1 MFQVD
6 AQAVRPEP
14 ERKEGEVEGVSMRKQ
29 RLSWDE
35 ERMKKIPRELEQC
48 DRRGAWE
55 VVV

>member
-35 ERMKKIPRELEQC
+35 ERTKKIPRELEQC